1 MANVSTSDARRAAAA
16 PAASVRRPKALLP
29 RAQRNAG
36 AWAFLIGAVL
46 CFSFFSW
53 YPIVREVI
61 MSFQK
66 PVYGGGFAWT
76 GWTNYIRIFHDPTF
90 WQAWRNT
97 AEFTLLALI
106 IGFAVPFVV
115 AIVLNELRH
124 ARGYLRALVYLPV
137 MLPPA
142 SALLLFAY
150 FYNPQYGLFDDIL
163 RILHLPQ
170 SQWVLTPGTG
180 FISAAMVSVVIASTW
195 MNMGAATLIYLAA
208 LQNIPGELY
217 EAAELEGAGI
227 LRRVRHVTIPQTRL
241 ILILLLMLQVV
252 ATMQMF
258 IESYV
263 LTNGGGGVGDNVQSV
278 VMLIYQYAF
287 ALSGAS
293 NYNSA
298 SPLGTRRGS
307 HAGARRLLRRVP
319 VGHPRA
325 RLGGTAHGFTG
336 HRRRHGPGVPA
347 PAGDRDPVADIPGF
361 AEPPPWQDHLPRRA
375 DPDDRGVHARVH
387 RADVLPVR
395 RRAQVDAGN
404 DRDTAHALSASV
416 EPRELRGRVEPARC
430 RADAVEHRLLRGR
443 RAGVPARLRRGRR
456 VLAVQAPARA
466 RERGAVPHAGHADDP
481 GHRARGTAVPDGGQ
495 PSVLP
500 LEPDRLAG
508 RHLAAFGG
516 QRVQ

>member
-1 MANVSTSDARRAAAA
+1 MANVLTGVARRATAP
-16 PAASVRRPKALLP
+16 PAADHRRPRALLP
-29 RAQRNAG
+29 RARRNAG

-97 AEFTLLALI
+97 AEFTVLALV
-106 IGFAVPFVV
+106 IGYLIPFVV

-163 RILHLPQ
+163 RILHLPT
-170 SQWVLTPGTG
+170 SQWVLQPGNG
-180 FISAAMVSVVIASTW
+180 FISTAMVSVVIASTW
-195 MNMGAATLIYLAA
+195 MNMGSATLIYLAA

-227 LRRVRHVTIPQTRL
+227 LRRIRHVTIPQTRL
-241 ILILLLMLQVV
+241 ILIMLLMLQVV

-278 VMLIYQYAF
+278 VNLIYQYAF
-287 ALSGAS
+287 AMSGAS

-298 SPLGTRRGS
+298 SALG
-307 HAGARRLLRRVP
+307 V
-319 VGHPRA
+319 
-325 RLGGTAHGFTG
+325 
-336 HRRRHGPGVPA
+336 
-347 PAGDRDPVADIPGF
+347 
-361 AEPPPWQDHLPRRA
+361 
-375 DPDDRGVHARVH
+375 
-387 RADVLPVR
+387 VLM
-395 RRAQVDAGN
+395 
-404 DRDTAHALSASV
+404 L
-416 EPRELRGRVEPARC
+416 
-430 RADAVEHRLLRGR
+430 
-443 RAGVPARLRRGRR
+443 
-456 VLAVQAPARA
+456 VLAVFSGGFLWVT
-466 RERGAVPHAGHADDP
+466 RERG
-481 GHRARGTAVPDGGQ
+481 
-495 PSVLP
+495 
-500 LEPDRLAG
+500 
-508 RHLAAFGG
+508 
-516 QRVQ
+516 